1 MATKNVKS
9 SLNDI
14 SKSLHSVNAAREYLI
29 KNTRDVVILCSH
41 SIIAAHK
48 GDLRLAK
55 QKIKNAELVLK
66 KNQKKAKDDF
76 KKYLITP
83 EQELV
88 EACSFLA
95 IIENK
100 EIPSLKSMKVS
111 KESYILGLLDC
122 IGELK
127 RLMLDNIRKD
137 KLKEAN
143 RIFNVMENL
152 YLILY
157 PFAMFDKI
165 VKEARRK
172 LDVNRSLVE
181 ESRAIITE
189 EIRRNH
195 FVKALTE
202 KEN

>member
-1 MATKNVKS
+1 MMQIEENGHQMGFSRKFMMENAGAAATKRLVEKLGDVKS
-9 SLNDI
+9 KNVLVFAGLGNNGGDGLVIARHLAGYGS
-14 SKSLHSVNAAREYLI
+14 SVS
-29 KNTRDVVILCSH
+29 V
-41 SIIAAHK
+41 
-48 GDLRLAK
+48 
-55 QKIKNAELVLK
+55 
-66 KNQKKAKDDF
+66 
-76 KKYLITP
+76 
-83 EQELV
+83 
-88 EACSFLA
+88 FL
-95 IIENK
+95 
-100 EIPSLKSMKVS
+100 
-111 KESYILGLLDC
+111 LGQP
-122 IGELK
+122 
-127 RLMLDNIRKD
+127 DNIRKD
-137 KLKEAN
+137 KLKESN

-202 KEN
+202 KEK

>member
-1 MATKNVKS
+1 
-9 SLNDI
+9 
-14 SKSLHSVNAAREYLI
+14 
-29 KNTRDVVILCSH
+29 
-41 SIIAAHK
+41 
-48 GDLRLAK
+48 
-55 QKIKNAELVLK
+55 
-66 KNQKKAKDDF
+66 
-76 KKYLITP
+76 
-83 EQELV
+83 
-88 EACSFLA
+88 
-95 IIENK
+95 
-100 EIPSLKSMKVS
+100 
-111 KESYILGLLDC
+111 
-122 IGELK
+122 
-127 RLMLDNIRKD
+127 MLDNIRKD
-137 KLKEAN
+137 QLKEAN

-181 ESRAIITE
+181 ESRSIITE

>member
-1 MATKNVKS
+1 MALNKVKS

-14 SKSLHSVNAAREYLI
+14 SKSLHNVNASREYLI
-29 KNTRDVVILCSH
+29 KNTRDVIILCSH
-41 SIIAAHK
+41 SIIATHN
-48 GDLRLAK
+48 GDLKLAK

-66 KNQKKAKDDF
+66 KNQKKATEGF

-83 EQELV
+83 EQEFV

-95 IIENK
+95 IVENK
-100 EIPSLKSMKVS
+100 EIPSLKSMRVS
-111 KESYILGLLDC
+111 KESYVLGLLDS

-137 KLKEAN
+137 QLTEAS
-143 RIFNVMENL
+143 RIFTVMENL

-195 FVKALTE
+195 FVNALTE
-202 KEN
+202 K

>member
-1 MATKNVKS
+1 MALNKVKS

-14 SKSLHSVNAAREYLI
+14 SKSLHNVNATREYLI
-29 KNTRDVVILCSH
+29 KNTRDVIILCSH
-41 SIIAAHK
+41 SIIATHN
-48 GDLRLAK
+48 GDLKLAK

-66 KNQKKAKDDF
+66 KNQKKATEGF

-83 EQELV
+83 EQEFV
-88 EACSFLA
+88 EARSVLA
-95 IIENK
+95 IVENK
-100 EIPSLKSMKVS
+100 EIPSLKSMRVS
-111 KESYILGLLDC
+111 KESYVLGLLDS

-137 KLKEAN
+137 QLTEAS
-143 RIFNVMENL
+143 RIFTVMENL

-189 EIRRNH
+189 EIRRSH
-195 FVKALTE
+195 FVNALTE
-202 KEN
+202 K